1 MTDKTTTDSSERAAL
16 LEFFGSDSDTFS
28 GHSPRTV
35 MQWRSRLIDF
45 LQAARATPST
55 EPTATPFS
63 QQRVAHLVGRLR
75 DSSGGHINGP
85 YDREAADM
93 LEELAQLA
101 DSEGSRAV
109 KYLRRARDAEARI
122 AALEAAAVPPAHD
135 VLTAIMRA
143 AESAKESCGMDH
155 ESPAA
160 IRNGKFATI
169 AHMAAQGLGMV
180 RGPAFEAAAVPT
192 SAAVPPDDVL
202 KALDL
207 SPEQFRTEGGAINR
221 AKLRAAIRRPADY
234 LPPEHWLRAAAVPA
248 NLQWAEAPERTQWGG
263 GMMEALLA
271 LGKDHTLR
279 LYAEKEALH
288 LVPAA
293 LGAPPGTAV
302 PVEVV
307 QRAWLVEWRF
317 NGIQWLY
324 LWPSAPGG
332 FSFTS
337 DASKALRF
345 ARREDAETALQWAR
359 DMDSRRGAGRA
370 AGDLLVTEHEW
381 PPLATLQA
389 AGQTTSDDPHRE
401 HWTALAAAAE
411 RMRGQISDSMARTLC
426 DAIDRLSS
434 AIMAEP
440 AEKKG

>member
-1 MTDKTTTDSSERAAL
+1 MTPTHRAEAHESELAAL
-16 LEFFGSDSDTFS
+16 TAGIEEALASNCDGITAFVPVELLHGLL
-28 GHSPRTV
+28 HE
-35 MQWRSRLIDF
+35 L
-45 LQAARATPST
+45 AARATPPT
-55 EPTATPFS
+55 EPAAQPTVTPKQWQF
-63 QQRVAHLVGRLR
+63 LL
-75 DSSGGHINGP
+75 
-85 YDREAADM
+85 
-93 LEELAQLA
+93 
-101 DSEGSRAV
+101 
-109 KYLRRARDAEARI
+109 DAERSLNGVLQRRI
-122 AALEAAAVPPAHD
+122 AALEAAAVPPARD

-143 AESAKESCGMDH
+143 AESAKEPCGMDP

-160 IRNGKFATI
+160 IRNSKFATI

-202 KALDL
+202 EALDL

-307 QRAWLVEWRF
+307 KWLDEIAEMHGQWS
-317 NGIQWLY
+317 NGIY
-324 LWPSAPGG
+324 A
-332 FSFTS
+332 
-337 DASKALRF
+337 AH
-345 ARREDAETALQWAR
+345 
-359 DMDSRRGAGRA
+359 RA
-370 AGDLLVTEHEW
+370 AKVRGW
-381 PPLATLQA
+381 LATLQA
-389 AGQTTSDDPHRE
+389 A
-401 HWTALAAAAE
+401 
-411 RMRGQISDSMARTLC
+411 
-426 DAIDRLSS
+426 
-434 AIMAEP
+434 EP
-440 AEKKG
+440 AEDHMTHAEWNRRYFPSGLTPVPDNAVPYTEPAAKKDTAA